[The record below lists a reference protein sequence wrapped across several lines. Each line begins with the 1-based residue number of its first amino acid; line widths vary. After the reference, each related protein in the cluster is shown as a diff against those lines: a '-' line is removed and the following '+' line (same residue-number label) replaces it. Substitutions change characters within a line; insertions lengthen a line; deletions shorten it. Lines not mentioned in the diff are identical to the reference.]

1 MLYKTECCYNNNKT
15 GEDDQGRWKGGGGGI
30 LCRSL
35 TLMPVTYG
43 PTSWMRHVVCEVGS
57 KKLDATWGVTRYDF
71 SPFS

>member
-1 MLYKTECCYNNNKT
+1 MTR
-15 GEDDQGRWKGGGGGI
+15 GDGKGGGGI
-30 LCRSL
+30 SCRSL

-57 KKLDATWGVTRYDF
+57 NKLDATWGVTRYDF